1 MSGNVLLLGF
11 TVPSS
16 IGRLL
21 PSLDDQ
27 PAIQTFKFGWSLAR
41 AIKSG
46 VGSVF
51 LASSVPIQNFPRG
64 RKILFGGGRFVEGG
78 IDGLMLGFVNVLGLK
93 HFTRLLSCLIRLPL
107 EISRRRIDWILLHGV
122 HTPFLLF
129 GVLARLAGIRL
140 LVVLT
145 DPAGVVLPTDG
156 ALTRMLK
163 RCDASFIR
171 WLVRRADGYICLSPA
186 MIDSFRLSK
195 PTICFPGILSSEFQK
210 ALAAGGTSL
219 DEGSEGSTILY
230 AGGLTSAYGVDA
242 LIDAVQSIDSP
253 RVRLVLYGRGDQQER
268 IADLASRDE
277 RFRYGGFVGED
288 ELAPAL
294 MAADVLVNPRPVAKL
309 FSVLSFP
316 SKLIEYL
323 ATGRPVLTTRISSIP
338 TTLAPYFNF
347 IHEEGASGIRTAL
360 IGLLGA
366 PEGAEEKAA
375 KGRLAVMDELSE
387 PMIGK
392 KISALMQEIAAT
404 DR

>member
-41 AIKSG
+41 AINSG

-107 EISRRRIDWILLHGV
+107 EVFRRRIDWIVLHGV

-129 GVLARLAGIRL
+129 GLLAHLAGIRL

-156 ALTRMLK
+156 VLTRMLK

-210 ALAAGGTSL
+210 ALAAGGRSL
-219 DEGSEGSTILY
+219 DKGSECSTILY

-277 RFRYGGFVGED
+277 RFRYGGFVGDD
-288 ELAPAL
+288 ELVPAL
-294 MAADVLVNPRPVAKL
+294 MAADLLVNPRPVAKL
-309 FSVLSFP
+309 FSALSFP

-347 IHEEGASGIRTAL
+347 IQEEGASGIRTAL

-366 PEGAEEKAA
+366 LEDAEEKAA